1 MRVEGPSSTVE
12 PLSTKDFYDEACIAR
27 TVATDFYLGDYSRGS
42 CGETSMLGFK
52 DRYPADVG
60 CEVLRI

>member
-42 CGETSMLGFK
+42 CGQTSMLGLK
-52 DRYPADVG
+52 DRYPADVR
-60 CEVLRI
+60 CEVHRI